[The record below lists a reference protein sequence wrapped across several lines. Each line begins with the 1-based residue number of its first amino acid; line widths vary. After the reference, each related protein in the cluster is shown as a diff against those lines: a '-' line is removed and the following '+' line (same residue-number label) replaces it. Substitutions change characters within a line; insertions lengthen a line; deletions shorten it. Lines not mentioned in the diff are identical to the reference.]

1 MKLSEKKGGD
11 FTPHPQTEGKVKA
24 VIVDVTP
31 LKTQQSQYGEREV
44 FKLVYE
50 SEVLRDDGTPYLI
63 WSRPYT
69 PSIHEK
75 SSFRKDL
82 ESILGRKLTAAERDG
97 FDAEDLIGMGVKVL
111 VDQDERD
118 GKVFSNISKIWADKK
133 DKDNEPLKP
142 TGKYTRVQ
150 DRDTQGSPQSA
161 PAAPSKAPA
170 KDERAAWQKVI
181 VHIGKHTGKALG
193 DVDEEGVELLIQKW
207 LPSALKSNKSEDAL
221 LIAALTEVQA
231 LLSPSDY

>member
-1 MKLSEKKGGD
+1 VLIGTGVKL
-11 FTPHPQTEGKVKA
+11 
-24 VIVDVTP
+24 IV
-31 LKTQQSQYGEREV
+31 E
-44 FKLVYE
+44 
-50 SEVLRDDGTPYLI
+50 
-63 WSRPYT
+63 
-69 PSIHEK
+69 HEK
-75 SSFRKDL
+75 S
-82 ESILGRKLTAAERDG
+82 ERDG
-97 FDAEDLIGMGVKVL
+97 QTYAV
-111 VDQDERD
+111 
-118 GKVFSNISKIWADKK
+118 ISFLGADKK
-133 DKDNEPLKP
+133 TKDNEPLKP
-142 TGKYTRVQ
+142 TGKYIRVQ

-161 PAAPSKAPA
+161 PAAPAKAPA